1 MLKKQQFGGLFML
14 LFQIFDPIPATINL
28 RLQML
33 FINLAPNLE
42 ELCNSKKG

>member
-1 MLKKQQFGGLFML
+1 MLKKLQFGGLFML
-14 LFQIFDPIPATINL
+14 LFQIIGFGFKTIGL

-42 ELCNSKKG
+42 EFCNSKKG